1 MEGGENVANED
12 IRKYASDNGVKLWQ
26 IASALHINDGNFSRK
41 LRYELSDESKEKIIE
56 IIDEL
61 KVEDERSEKPMASL
75 VQCDFC
81 KKTFSGYDGFYYLH
95 VKKRKEFTSMS
106 EAKQVDEKFDICE
119 ECYQKIIVGGTK

>member
-1 MEGGENVANED
+1 MANED
-12 IRKYASDNGVKLWQ
+12 IKRYASANGVKLWQ

-41 LRYELSDESKEKIIE
+41 LRYELSDDSKEKIIE

-61 KVEDERSEKPMASL
+61 KVEDERSEKSMASL

-106 EAKQVDEKFDICE
+106 EAKRVDEKFDICE